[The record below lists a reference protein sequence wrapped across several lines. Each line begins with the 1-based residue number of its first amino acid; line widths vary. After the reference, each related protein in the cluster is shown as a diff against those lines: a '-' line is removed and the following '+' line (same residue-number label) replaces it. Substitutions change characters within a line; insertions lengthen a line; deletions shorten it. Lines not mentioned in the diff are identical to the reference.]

1 MGVIHEFVS
10 ASQLGFPRQW
20 CLRVAELSKCHNFWF
35 RSLRNKEPFQKGWVS
50 IPHPFPSKSMLKN
63 KIMATCFTHGW
74 LFISQLYPHVKIH
87 FQLWQIVGRDWESI
101 WTLHANGS
109 LFRNDRNQKLWHFY
123 NSATRK
129 YALPGPA
136 PEMQINACN
145 QRVARFLMKHTR
157 GALITYAHT
166 DVWEKWY
173 RRTCNHTDR
182 YTDRWE
188 KWYRRTDCWWIKVIK
203 LKPLNSQRSVRLY
216 HFS

>member
-1 MGVIHEFVS
+1 MG
-10 ASQLGFPRQW
+10 
-20 CLRVAELSKCHNFWF
+20 
-35 RSLRNKEPFQKGWVS
+35 
-50 IPHPFPSKSMLKN
+50 PSKHVWPLFAKTMFGSVWALSMSLCQLPN
-63 KIMATCFTHGW
+63 
-74 LFISQLYPHVKIH
+74 LDSQDDDVCELQNSQNV
-87 FQLWQIVGRDWESI
+87 IVS
-101 WTLHANGS
+101 GS
-109 LFRNDRNQKLWHFY
+109 NQKLWHFY
-123 NSATRK
+123 NSAIRK

-145 QRVARFLMKHTR
+145 QRVARFPMKHTR
-157 GALITYAHT
+157 GALLTYAHT

-216 HFS
+216 NFS